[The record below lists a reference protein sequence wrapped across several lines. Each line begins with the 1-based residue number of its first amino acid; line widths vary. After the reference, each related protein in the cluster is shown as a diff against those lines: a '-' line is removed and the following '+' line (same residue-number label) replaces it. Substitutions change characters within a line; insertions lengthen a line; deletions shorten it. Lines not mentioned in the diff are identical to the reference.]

1 MSDKAPDRP
10 AVSRTEAIGRWAPFV
25 LPVIGTVVIYL
36 LYRPSLMEC
45 AQIAITMSV
54 VAQLTAHMRDSLATE
69 RFTAFGRKMLAD
81 IDRMSA
87 LQDEHE
93 RTFDTLKQT
102 LATESMT
109 DADTGMMDIL
119 VERAA
124 MRERLTGIIQD
135 EPPKRGGRPA
145 TQLTDDDLAQLDAA
159 QTAYDG
165 GWKAFNGYCKTH
177 NLSESTMRDRI
188 RRYAPQLAEW
198 RARNKPPGGI
208 VA

>member
-1 MSDKAPDRP
+1 MNDDLDRKIKRARMVKILAPYALTIFGAAWIVFLEKLPAIEFIWVGMIVLNVTLFTGLAASKLEELRLRSFTDR
-10 AVSRTEAIGRWAPFV
+10 VRTD
-25 LPVIGTVVIYL
+25 
-36 LYRPSLMEC
+36 MEGMTT
-45 AQIAITMSV
+45 QMEGIT
-54 VAQLTAHMRDSLATE
+54 A
-69 RFTAFGRKMLAD
+69 
-81 IDRMSA
+81 
-87 LQDEHE
+87 
-93 RTFDTLKQT
+93 TLKNRLEPDVIQNLTRAMEPLTQT
-102 LATESMT
+102 IENEM
-109 DADTGMMDIL
+109 AD
-119 VERAA
+119 R
-124 MRERLTGIIQD
+124 
-135 EPPKRGGRPA
+135 KRGGRPA